1 MRVCF
6 QKLSQAM
13 YRVIALRGDG
23 VSLTIS
29 QGRQLS
35 LPHDLAH
42 FIVESEL
49 DMKNGFWGCVAQG
62 AIFDGMVVT
71 AGRQKPYARSQSSKI
86 IKRHRNELFEAE
98 DAVRRLTIVARVGKS
113 TSTSSREIAKLN
125 QYYPNGRYKQLT
137 SADSERIISIIRGF
151 TDKWKSLPEEGVIQ
165 VHWNERT
172 PKESF

>member
-1 MRVCF
+1 MQVYF

-13 YRVIALRGDG
+13 YRVIAFRADG

-42 FIVESEL
+42 FVVESEL

-86 IKRHRNELFEAE
+86 IKHHRDELFEAE
-98 DAVRRLTIVARVGKS
+98 DVVRRLTIAARVGKS
-113 TSTSSREIAKLN
+113 VSTSSRDLEKLN
-125 QYYPNGRYKQLT
+125 QYYPNGRYKQLI
-137 SADSERIISIIRGF
+137 SADFERIISIIRGL
-151 TDKWKSLPEEGVIQ
+151 TDKWKSLPEEGYIQ
-165 VHWNERT
+165 VHWNERI